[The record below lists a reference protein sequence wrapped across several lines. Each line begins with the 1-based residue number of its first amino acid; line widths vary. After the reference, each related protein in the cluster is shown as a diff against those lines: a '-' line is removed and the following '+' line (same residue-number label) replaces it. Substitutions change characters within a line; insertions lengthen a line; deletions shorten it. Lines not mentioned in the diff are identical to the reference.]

1 LVFGGSQWETE
12 EWVAA
17 DKTAKECE
25 ERENEEVQERESWM
39 LFPSSE
45 TVTCVRVMKD
55 MRLSVD
61 LSALLAGGA
70 GVDLQTYLYLI

>member
-1 LVFGGSQWETE
+1 MEVSGRPRN
-12 EWVAA
+12 EWQLTRQQKSV
-17 DKTAKECE
+17 KKGKMKKCKSGNLECCFL
-25 ERENEEVQERESWM
+25 Q
-39 LFPSSE
+39 
-45 TVTCVRVMKD
+45 VRVMKD

>member
-1 LVFGGSQWETE
+1 
-12 EWVAA
+12 
-17 DKTAKECE
+17 
-25 ERENEEVQERESWM
+25 M